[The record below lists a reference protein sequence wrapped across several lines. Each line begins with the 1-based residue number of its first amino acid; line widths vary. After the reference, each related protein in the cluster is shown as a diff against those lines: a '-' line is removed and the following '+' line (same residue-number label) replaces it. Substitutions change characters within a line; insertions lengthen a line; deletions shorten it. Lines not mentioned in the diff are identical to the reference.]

1 MRTLRRVVAWLLLA
15 IGLLTA
21 FMFWQATADPV
32 VRRLTIKLPDWP
44 GDAPPM
50 RLVLMSD
57 LHVAGPE
64 TPPSRLARVVGQ
76 VNALHPDLVLIA
88 GDFVTEKRTATT
100 LYGADAAIAPLA
112 GLHPRIGTFAV
123 LGNHD
128 HWLDA
133 KTVRAALAK
142 ARVTVLDNS
151 AVRVGPLAIGGVDDD
166 STHQADVPGVVAA
179 FSRIGGVPVLLSHS
193 PDIFPQV
200 PRNVPLTLAG
210 HTHCGQIILPLYG
223 PLATASRH
231 GTRYFCG
238 LVQEGGKRLVVTA
251 GIGTSIL
258 PFRLGAA
265 ADVWVIELGD
275 KAELAESLVG
285 HRFHRNYSLRDLHNA
300 KSIVGT
306 SCFRAA
312 SGLSHRARV

>member
-1 MRTLRRVVAWLLLA
+1 MRRGVAWLLLA
-15 IGLLTA
+15 AGLLTA
-21 FMFWQATADPV
+21 FIYWQATSDPV
-32 VRRLTIKLPDWP
+32 VRRLTIAVPDWP
-44 GDAPPM
+44 ANTPPV

-142 ARVTVLDNS
+142 ARITVLDNS
-151 AVRVGPLAIGGVDDD
+151 AVRVGPLAIGGIDDEY
-166 STHQADVPGVVAA
+166 TEHADPPSVVAA
-179 FSRIGGVPVLLSHS
+179 LGRIGGVPVILSHS
-193 PDIFPQV
+193 PDIFPLI
-200 PRNVPLTLAG
+200 PATVPLTLAG
-210 HTHCGQIILPLYG
+210 HTHCGQIVLPIYG
-223 PLATASRH
+223 AITTASKF
-231 GTRYFCG
+231 GERYRCG
-238 LVQEGGKRLVVTA
+238 VIEEGGRKLVVTA

-258 PFRLGAA
+258 PFRLGAPP
-265 ADVWVIELGD
+265 DLWVIELRG
-275 KAELAESLVG
+275 K
-285 HRFHRNYSLRDLHNA
+285 
-300 KSIVGT
+300 
-306 SCFRAA
+306 
-312 SGLSHRARV
+312 

>member
-1 MRTLRRVVAWLLLA
+1 MAWLLLVA
-15 IGLLTA
+15 GLLTA
-21 FMFWQATADPV
+21 FIYWQATADPV
-32 VRRLTIKLPDWP
+32 VRRLTITVPDWP
-44 GDAPPM
+44 ANTPPL

-112 GLHPRIGTFAV
+112 GLRPRIGTFAV

-133 KTVRAALAK
+133 KTVRATLAK
-142 ARVTVLDNS
+142 ARITVLDNR

-166 STHQADVPGVVAA
+166 STHHADLAGVVAA
-179 FSRIGGVPVLLSHS
+179 FARIGGVPVLLSHS
-193 PDIFPQV
+193 PDIFPAL
-200 PRNVPLTLAG
+200 PASVPLVLAG
-210 HTHCGQIILPLYG
+210 HTHCGQIVLPIWG
-223 PLATASRH
+223 PIATASRY

-238 LVQEGGKRLVVTA
+238 VVEEGGKRLIVTA

-258 PFRLGAA
+258 PFRLGAP
-265 ADVWVIELGD
+265 ADVWVIELRG
-275 KAELAESLVG
+275 
-285 HRFHRNYSLRDLHNA
+285 R
-300 KSIVGT
+300 
-306 SCFRAA
+306 
-312 SGLSHRARV
+312 